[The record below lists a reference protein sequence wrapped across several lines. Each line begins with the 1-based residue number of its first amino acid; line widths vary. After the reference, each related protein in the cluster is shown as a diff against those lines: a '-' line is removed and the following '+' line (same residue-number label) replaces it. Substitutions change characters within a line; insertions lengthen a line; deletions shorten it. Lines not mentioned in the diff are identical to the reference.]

1 MRTALRYSNRQ
12 SEKWPDRHNPI
23 LRYYSR
29 DVKLQV
35 YTSYDSDG
43 QDLMMTW
50 GTWSHALI
58 GLGVF
63 AKAYEGLDFYFHVL
77 EGGDRAFPGYDM
89 GWGRLTTSD
98 EI

>member
-1 MRTALRYSNRQ
+1 
-12 SEKWPDRHNPI
+12 
-23 LRYYSR
+23 
-29 DVKLQV
+29 
-35 YTSYDSDG
+35 
-43 QDLMMTW
+43 MMTW